1 MNFTNYKSVSFG
13 QLKNNKKKTFV
24 INKLQ
29 KKTLIPNLK
38 QKTNIL
44 FKDPD
49 NYLKLPY
56 ETKFHFVVGKK
67 PKGPRFNSNN
77 KLIPYSVVGSFI
89 KKETRKMTRKKSLIT
104 YNNTISR
111 STRKSMRLSKIMKF
125 NPVTINEAPKEEK
138 KKKRNYIENL
148 TCTDIFDIFN
158 KSKKR
163 INKNLSEN
171 VVNKKKFDK
180 EIPKTMHQYINEP
193 LSQQEKALINNEK
206 YNNILKKIEG
216 NIFKSLQNKSKSK
229 KNYNDTNIFEN
240 ISSSN
245 LMKNSCTKYRIKVE
259 KNNLNDKKNNPNL
272 VLNNHVQNWEM
283 SLRRPKNFIG
293 ERREYLNIRTD
304 ENPYW
309 IVLTEKNPS
318 ENEKII
324 IPHNTI
330 TNKWGNINN
339 FYNTSYFKTF
349 SKPLESIS
357 YENTCDDRNILK
369 ITGKKLIDIEEKLA
383 KEMKGN
389 IRMMDLK
396 YDRESVKDIIFKANY
411 CINGHSFD
419 KK

>member
-1 MNFTNYKSVSFG
+1 MNFTNYKSVSFDR
-13 QLKNNKKKTFV
+13 LKTYKKKTFV

-29 KKTLIPNLK
+29 KKGLIPNLK

-44 FKDPD
+44 FQDPD

-56 ETKFHFVVGKK
+56 ETNFHFVVGKK

-104 YNNTISR
+104 YNNPISR
-111 STRKSMRLSKIMKF
+111 ATRKSMRLSKIMKF
-125 NPVTINEAPKEEK
+125 NPVIINEVPKEEK
-138 KKKRNYIENL
+138 KKKRTYIENL
-148 TCTDIFDIFN
+148 TCTEIFDLFN

-163 INKNLSEN
+163 INKNVSEN
-171 VVNKKKFDK
+171 LVNKKKFDK

-206 YNNILKKIEG
+206 YNDILKKIES
-216 NIFKSLQNKSKSK
+216 NILKSLQNKNKSK
-229 KNYNDTNIFEN
+229 KKYNDTNILEN
-240 ISSSN
+240 INSSN
-245 LMKNSCTKYRIKVE
+245 LMKNSCTEYRIKVE

-272 VLNNHVQNWEM
+272 ILNNHVQNWEM

-324 IPHNTI
+324 IPSNTI
-330 TNKWGNINN
+330 INKWDNLNN
-339 FYNTSYFKTF
+339 FYNTGYFKAF
-349 SKPLESIS
+349 SKPLSIAC
-357 YENTCDDRNILK
+357 ENTCDYRNTLK
-369 ITGKKLIDIEEKLA
+369 IKGKKLIDFEEKLA

-389 IRMMDLK
+389 IRMIDLK
-396 YDRESVKDIIFKANY
+396 YDRESVKDIIFKTNY
-411 CINGHSFD
+411 CINGHSID